1 MRMKTDSF
9 TAPIVA
15 KLDCQTTIAGNA
27 SESFPS
33 RFPFPA
39 LVLAVTL
46 LGSSDVR
53 AAEVSY
59 APLGPLPETKP
70 VNAEMADLGRL
81 LFFDKRLGGDMSL
94 GCVRCH
100 NPRSGWGDGEALA
113 PAYPGAEYFRNAP
126 TLINARHRVRLM
138 WDGRLDGADLGT
150 LVRDQVTEAPF
161 LNADARLVQERLKQ
175 LPEYVERWEKIFGS
189 GSDPYGPR
197 MFTVIGEFLKTLQS
211 TNVPFDRFARGDT
224 NALSATAKEG
234 FALFT
239 GKAGCIQCH
248 NGPMASDGQFHRLGV
263 PEHPDVMSNPLRAI
277 TMLRHYSTSGMPNY
291 MNARTDVGYYAISKD
306 ERDRG
311 KFLTPS
317 LRELKHTAP
326 YMHNGMF
333 KTLVEVV
340 DFYDRGGGPGGELK
354 PLGLSRA
361 EKQVLVVFL
370 ESLSGDAVEVVVP
383 PPPDEEEG
391 LFPLRPFGKN

>member
-1 MRMKTDSF
+1 M
-9 TAPIVA
+9 A
-15 KLDCQTTIAGNA
+15 LAGV
-27 SESFPS
+27 SM
-33 RFPFPA
+33 
-39 LVLAVTL
+39 L
-46 LGSSDVR
+46 R
-53 AAEVSY
+53 AAEDSHP
-59 APLGPLPETKP
+59 PLGPLPEAGP

-100 NPRSGWGDGEALA
+100 NPRTGWGDGEALA

-126 TLINARHRVRLM
+126 TLINARHRVRFM
-138 WDGRLDGADLGT
+138 WDGRLDGADLAT
-150 LVRDQVTEAPF
+150 LVRDQVTESPL

-175 LPEYVERWEKIFGS
+175 VPEYVARWEKIFGP

-211 TNVPFDRFARGDT
+211 TNVPFDKFARGDT
-224 NALSATAKEG
+224 NALSATANEG

-239 GKAGCIQCH
+239 GKAACIQCH
-248 NGPMASDGQFHRLGV
+248 NGPMASDGRFHRLGV
-263 PEHPDVMSNPLRAI
+263 PEHPDVLNNPLRAI

-291 MNARTDVGYYAISKD
+291 MNARTDVGHYAISKD

-311 KFLTPS
+311 RFLTPS

-326 YMHNGMF
+326 YMHNGVF
-333 KTLVEVV
+333 KTLAEVV
-340 DFYDRGGGPGGELK
+340 DFYDRGGGSGSELK
-354 PLGLSRA
+354 PLGLTDA
-361 EKQVLVVFL
+361 EKQELIAFL
-370 ESLSGDAVEVVVP
+370 ESLSGDPVGVVIP

-391 LFPLRPFGKN
+391 LFPVRAFGKN